1 MPGVGIEPGIEPGTL
16 HRELERNRV
25 SFHMARELDL
35 PARSLDQ
42 ALEKYLIGDEMAE
55 WLVSLTANL
64 MIASSRP
71 TVGQGL
77 SNLSSSE
84 R

>member
-1 MPGVGIEPGIEPGTL
+1 
-16 HRELERNRV
+16 
-25 SFHMARELDL
+25 MAD
-35 PARSLDQ
+35 
-42 ALEKYLIGDEMAE
+42 

-71 TVGQGL
+71 TVAQGL

-84 R
+84 KDEHYQGANP

>member
-1 MPGVGIEPGIEPGTL
+1 MWLKLTPICLNDG
-16 HRELERNRV
+16 
-25 SFHMARELDL
+25 D
-35 PARSLDQ
+35 
-42 ALEKYLIGDEMAE
+42 DEMAE

-71 TVGQGL
+71 TVAQGL

-84 R
+84 